1 MRGLRGRRAGCVEF
15 AFTEPL
21 RPSVGVRGS
30 ALFFYQVKNNLLYL
44 VTAPAEGAPLT
55 MYNRQ
60 KLLEPVIDF
69 FAD

>member
-1 MRGLRGRRAGCVEF
+1 MRLRGRRAGCVKF
-15 AFTEPL
+15 AFAERL
-21 RPSVGVRGS
+21 RPSVGVRRG

-44 VTAPAEGAPLT
+44 VTARAEGAPLS
-55 MYNRQ
+55 MYNGQ